1 MNSES
6 FPAAPQTRNNP
17 KPENPISNVS
27 ISRGRHTLRASPLM
41 MMMMMIMV
49 VVVVVVVLMMTT
61 AANIACV
68 HGWHSQTH
76 AARAHSVNQSLS
88 LSHTHS
94 GTQTHSIFSHS
105 AASGY
110 LNPHTLL
117 LPSQGCSS
125 ECNHRLVLQH
135 TSKLPSECS
144 PRISNCASAALITS
158 TRSSNCVGNE
168 DRWQLVFQDTQALTK
183 VTNEATKV
191 VAVVA
196 ANK

>member
-1 MNSES
+1 MLRTSPV
-6 FPAAPQTRNNP
+6 FMVGTR
-17 KPENPISNVS
+17 
-27 ISRGRHTLRASPLM
+27 RLT
-41 MMMMMIMV
+41 
-49 VVVVVVVLMMTT
+49 
-61 AANIACV
+61 
-68 HGWHSQTH
+68 QH
-76 AARAHSVNQSLS
+76 ALTHSVTRARTQALRLTLS
-88 LSHTHS
+88 F
-94 GTQTHSIFSHS
+94 QNRVQ
-105 AASGY
+105 SGY

-168 DRWQLVFQDTQALTK
+168 DRWQLVFQDIQALTK
-183 VTNEATKV
+183 VNDVTAV
-191 VAVVA
+191 VAVVV